1 MSTVQP
7 GRGDAPTK
15 ADHGLSSSNNQDR
28 RLLML
33 YVNIP
38 FCRSKCVFCD
48 YVQPIPVSDLLLT
61 AQDSARQRYIRA
73 LCEEIRASSGAL
85 TSKDRVPYVI
95 YWGGGTASILEHDEI
110 KAIMHALQESFN
122 LDSVSEATIECS
134 PDTIDPE
141 KLELFRSL
149 GFNRFSTGVQSFDD
163 ERLRTLGRR
172 HTAEEGRRA
181 VQWARAAGFE
191 NVNIDIMCGFPDE
204 TLDEVRY
211 TVSEALR
218 VRPDHLSLYSFRP
231 TPGTTL
237 RALIDRD
244 NKDLYL
250 ANQKISFN
258 QGRKMITAAGYS
270 EYASGYFGRPS
281 LFAVMYFQMTAEL
294 IGFGSGAMSLFD
306 GHFRTHTKGQ
316 LEDYIAQPTRYDVD
330 LSASADPVIF
340 SSLRA
345 GLSCFD
351 GVLRDQWRHSTG
363 TELDDVLARP
373 SVAPLV
379 DYLRGRGLEEDTR
392 GLRLPPDQVGNV
404 LIDLNFRLL
413 GQMSAPPPVKI
424 ANRQRTNHSILDA
437 VSHPQE
443 IQSEA

>member
-1 MSTVQP
+1 MPTIQP
-7 GRGDAPTK
+7 DRGDAATK
-15 ADHGLSSSNNQDR
+15 AESGLSSSNDHDR

-48 YVQPIPVSDLLLT
+48 YVQPIPVADLLLT
-61 AQDSARQRYIRA
+61 AQDSTRQRYIRA
-73 LCEEIRASSGAL
+73 LCEEIRVRGAEFK
-85 TSKDRVPYVI
+85 SKDRLPYVI

-110 KAIMHALQESFN
+110 KAIMQALQASFD
-122 LDSVSEATIECS
+122 LDQVAEATIECS

-141 KLELFRSL
+141 KLELFRSF

-172 HTAEEGRRA
+172 HTADEARRA
-181 VQWARAAGFE
+181 VDWARAAGFE
-191 NVNIDIMCGFPDE
+191 SVNIDIMCGFPDE

-218 VRPDHLSLYSFRP
+218 VKPDHLSLYSFRP
-231 TPGTTL
+231 TPGTTM
-237 RALIDRD
+237 RSMIDRD

-258 QGRKMITAAGYS
+258 QGRKMIAEAGYS

-281 LFAVMYFQMTAEL
+281 LFVVKYFQMTAEL
-294 IGFGSGAMSLFD
+294 VGFGSGAMSLFD
-306 GHFRTHTKGQ
+306 GHFRTHNKGK
-316 LEDYIAQPTRYDVD
+316 LEDYIAQPTNYDVD
-330 LSASADPVIF
+330 LPANADPVVI

-345 GLSCFD
+345 GLSYFD
-351 GVLRDQWRHSTG
+351 GVLRDQWRDSTG

-373 SVAPLV
+373 SVAPLI
-379 DYLRGRGLEEDTR
+379 DYLRGRGLEEDKR
-392 GLRLPPDQVGNV
+392 GLRLPPDQVGNI

-413 GQMSAPPPVKI
+413 GQMSAPAPVKI
-424 ANRQRTNHSILDA
+424 RNTQRTNHSIPDA
-437 VSHPQE
+437 VSHPLE
-443 IQSEA
+443 IQS

>member
-7 GRGDAPTK
+7 GRGDASTTEES
-15 ADHGLSSSNNQDR
+15 GLSSSMDQDR

-48 YVQPIPVSDLLLT
+48 YVQPIPVADLLLT
-61 AQDSARQRYIRA
+61 AQDSTRQRYIGA
-73 LCEEIRASSGAL
+73 LCEEIRASGRAL
-85 TSKDRVPYVI
+85 KDKIPHVV
-95 YWGGGTASILEHDEI
+95 YWGGGTASILEHHEI
-110 KAIMHALQESFN
+110 KAVMEALRESFD
-122 LDSVSEATIECS
+122 LESVVESSIECS

-141 KLELFRSL
+141 KLDLFRSL

-181 VQWARAAGFE
+181 VQWARAAGFD

-204 TLDEVRY
+204 TLDEVRH
-211 TVSEALR
+211 TVSEALS
-218 VRPDHLSLYSFRP
+218 VGPDHLSLYSFRP

-237 RALIDRD
+237 RGMIDRD

-258 QGRKMITAAGYS
+258 QGRKMITGAGYA

-306 GHFRTHTKGQ
+306 GHFRTHTKGK
-316 LEDYIAQPTRYDVD
+316 LDEYIAQPTTYDVD
-330 LSASADPVIF
+330 LPANADPVVI

-345 GLSCFD
+345 GLSYFD
-351 GVLRDQWRHSTG
+351 GVLRDQWRNSTG
-363 TELDDVLARP
+363 TDLDDVLARP
-373 SVAPLV
+373 SVAPLIE
-379 DYLRGRGLEEDTR
+379 YLRKRGLQEDRR
-392 GLRLPPDQVGNV
+392 GVRLPADQVGNI
-404 LIDLNFRLL
+404 LIDMNFSLL
-413 GQMSAPPPVKI
+413 GPMSAPPPVKI
-424 ANRQRTNHSILDA
+424 RNRQPNQPIPDA
-437 VSHPQE
+437 VSPTG
-443 IQSEA
+443 IQT

>member
-1 MSTVQP
+1 M
-7 GRGDAPTK
+7 
-15 ADHGLSSSNNQDR
+15 
-28 RLLML
+28 
-33 YVNIP
+33 
-38 FCRSKCVFCD
+38 
-48 YVQPIPVSDLLLT
+48 
-61 AQDSARQRYIRA
+61 
-73 LCEEIRASSGAL
+73 CEEIHARGAEFQ
-85 TSKDRVPYVI
+85 SKDRLPHVI

-110 KAIMHALQESFN
+110 KAIMQALQESFD
-122 LDSVSEATIECS
+122 LDRVAEATIECS
-134 PDTIDPE
+134 PDTVDPE
-141 KLELFRSL
+141 KLQLFRSL

-172 HTAEEGRRA
+172 HTSDEARRA
-181 VQWARAAGFE
+181 VQWARDVGFD

-218 VRPDHLSLYSFRP
+218 VKPDHVSLYSFRP
-231 TPGTTL
+231 TPGTTM
-237 RALIDRD
+237 RAMIDRD

-258 QGRKMITAAGYS
+258 LGRKMITDAGYI

-306 GHFRTHTKGQ
+306 GHFRTHTKGK
-316 LEDYIAQPTRYDVD
+316 LDDYIAQPTHFDVD
-330 LSASADPVIF
+330 LPAAADPVVI

-345 GLSCFD
+345 GLSYFD
-351 GVLRDQWRHSTG
+351 GVLRDQWRDSTG

-373 SVAPLV
+373 TVAPLIN
-379 DYLRGRGLEEDTR
+379 YLRGRGLQEDKR
-392 GLRLPPDQVGNV
+392 GLRLPPDQAGNV

-413 GQMSAPPPVKI
+413 GQMSAPAPVKI
-424 ANRQRTNHSILDA
+424 RNRNTTNHSLPDA
-437 VSHPQE
+437 VSHPVE
-443 IQSEA
+443 IQS

>member
-7 GRGDAPTK
+7 DRGNASTQADSGRSPSIEQ
-15 ADHGLSSSNNQDR
+15 ADDR

-48 YVQPIPVSDLLLT
+48 YVQPIPVADLLLT
-61 AQDSARQRYIRA
+61 AQDATRQRYIRA
-73 LCEEIRASSGAL
+73 LCEEIRDAGKAL
-85 TSKDRVPYVI
+85 KGKLPYVV
-95 YWGGGTASILEHDEI
+95 YWGGGTASILEHNEI
-110 KAIMHALQESFN
+110 KAVMQALNESFD
-122 LDSVSEATIECS
+122 LSSVAEASIECS

-141 KLELFRSL
+141 KLDLFRSL
-149 GFNRFSTGVQSFDD
+149 GFDRFSTGVQSFDD

-181 VQWARAAGFE
+181 VQWARAAGFD

-204 TLDEVRY
+204 TLDEVRH
-211 TVSEALR
+211 TVSEALN
-218 VRPDHLSLYSFRP
+218 VKPDHLSLYSFRP

-237 RALIDRD
+237 RGSIDRD

-258 QGRKMITAAGYS
+258 QGRKMITSAGYA

-306 GHFRTHTKGQ
+306 GHFRTHTKGK
-316 LEDYIAQPTRYDVD
+316 LEEYIEQPTRYDVE
-330 LSASADPVIF
+330 LPAAADPVVI

-345 GLSCFD
+345 GLSYFD
-351 GVLRDQWRHSTG
+351 GVLRDQWRDSTG
-363 TELDDVLARP
+363 TELDDVLTRP
-373 SVAPLV
+373 SVAPLIE
-379 DYLRGRGLEEDTR
+379 YLRGRGLEEDRR
-392 GLRLPPDQVGNV
+392 GMRLPPDQVGNI
-404 LIDLNFRLL
+404 LIDMNFRLL
-413 GQMSAPPPVKI
+413 GQMTAPPPVKI
-424 ANRQRTNHSILDA
+424 AKPKTQPIPDT
-437 VSHPQE
+437 VSHPLE
-443 IQSEA
+443 IQS